1 MEENNIHGPFPGT
14 ETDTSSE
21 LNRDRVKSGAPDQHS
36 EMPERPAETGHK
48 PSFRQTARERGQ
60 TDEDQNLIS
69 VGDPVREQKAEPK
82 AADYIVS
89 AGTVPEK
96 DTSAAAGVADRKNVP
111 LDDTSAAAGGADSE
125 TTLLDDASVSFRDVN
140 GGLVASND
148 SPAAAG
154 RSDGR
159 RGNGQPADAGDR
171 RPDGQPADAW
181 DQRSDSQPADA
192 GDQYSDGRPADAGD
206 RRGNEQSEK
215 KSDPRRN
222 EKPAGAHRQQK
233 KKQDFAG
240 AESGDGK
247 HIAHTVSG
255 IKKEKAARKVTS
267 YEEKL
272 LRHKRRIYR
281 RTIFLVAIV
290 TAAVVTA
297 VILWMRRGYTRAEL
311 TRITAFTA
319 ADGTEYEN
327 LNGDLVRY
335 SSSGAVCTDRRGNT
349 RWSVSYEMQ
358 EPITSVSGD
367 VIAIANRSGYNV
379 YVMNSEGLIGTIETM
394 LPIHSI
400 AAAENG
406 EVAVIMNDSKAAWI
420 RLYTGEGKEIAYIV
434 QTMAENGY
442 PVAAAVSPDG
452 RMLSLSSIQLSNAAV
467 KSNVSFYNF
476 GKQGQKAVDHRVDY
490 SDFID
495 EVVPYV
501 RYMGDSVCA
510 GISDKRLILFR
521 KTLLQKSGST
531 SILFSESLQGVFSNE
546 SFIGLLF
553 NDTKEETQYRL
564 DLYNRRGKKSG
575 SIHFSMQY
583 KDIQIAGDKVYI
595 NNAEQCQ
602 IYTLSGRCL
611 FNGEFGRPVSA
622 LIPGSGLGDLLVVTG
637 GEIDSVRL
645 H

>member
-1 MEENNIHGPFPGT
+1 MEEHTNLDPLPEK

-21 LNRDRVKSGAPDQHS
+21 LNRDRVESGAQEKYS
-36 EMPERPAETGHK
+36 EMPEGPSGTGNELLV
-48 PSFRQTARERGQ
+48 RQTDPERGQ
-60 TDEDQNLIS
+60 TETDGIQDKPSETEPARGQRPES
-69 VGDPVREQKAEPK
+69 TAAVR
-82 AADYIVS
+82 DVS
-89 AGTVPEK
+89 GGALPEN
-96 DTSAAAGVADRKNVP
+96 DR
-111 LDDTSAAAGGADSE
+111 SAAGGA
-125 TTLLDDASVSFRDVN
+125 
-140 GGLVASND
+140 
-148 SPAAAG
+148 AG
-154 RSDGR
+154 SGR
-159 RGNGQPADAGDR
+159 LSADAGIQGNDR
-171 RPDGQPADAW
+171 QAAGTGDQAGDDQSADTGNQGEDRQAAGTGNQVRD
-181 DQRSDSQPADA
+181 DQSADA
-192 GDQYSDGRPADAGD
+192 GKQDSGRQAAGTGDQVRDKQSADAGNLGHDRQDADARD
-206 RRGNEQSEK
+206 RRGDK
-215 KSDPRRN
+215 KSTGPVVI
-222 EKPAGAHRQQK
+222 GA
-233 KKQDFAG
+233 DSA
-240 AESGDGK
+240 SG
-247 HIAHTVSG
+247 T
-255 IKKEKAARKVTS
+255 KKEAPARKVPS

-272 LRHKRRIYR
+272 LRHKKRIYR
-281 RTIFLVAIV
+281 RTIILVTIV
-290 TAAVVTA
+290 IAAVMTA

-311 TRITAFTA
+311 TRITAFTVE
-319 ADGTEYEN
+319 DGTEYEN
-327 LNGDLVRY
+327 LNGNLVRY
-335 SSSGAVCTDRRGNT
+335 SSSGAICTDRRGNT

-394 LPIHSI
+394 LPIHII

-406 EVAVIMNDSKAAWI
+406 EVAFIINDSKSAWI

-452 RMLSLSSIQLSNAAV
+452 KMLSLSSVQLSNSAV

-476 GKQGQKAVDHRVDY
+476 GKQGRKAVDHRVDY

-495 EVVPYV
+495 EVVPYI

-553 NDTKEETQYRL
+553 NDTREETQYRL

-575 SIHFSMQY
+575 SIHFTMQY

-611 FNGEFGRPVSA
+611 FDGEFGRPVSA